1 MSMMDIK
8 WNNLKNIL
16 KNIFVLSTWRI
27 VGNQW
32 FLSIKSKAQ
41 WTSKIFPIQTYYS
54 FKKNKWVKHQKT
66 PHWYQPF

>member
-1 MSMMDIK
+1 MMDIK
-8 WNNLKNIL
+8 LNNFKNIL

-27 VGNQW
+27 VGNQS

-41 WTSKIFPIQTYYS
+41 WTSKTFPIQTYYS
-54 FKKNKWVKHQKT
+54 FKKKKKRMKYQKT

>member
-1 MSMMDIK
+1 MMDIK
-8 WNNLKNIL
+8 WNNFKNIL